1 MIKIIK
7 KPIELFILINTLN
20 LIIPPSKEN
29 NIRLKKIIR
38 KHIGPAF
45 IDQQELAKKI
55 LEPLK
60 NEKII
65 ALATESI
72 KILEKEN
79 KDTKNEIFL
88 IIEKIIF
95 SGHEIF
101 KAERMFYDL
110 AKMHLFDKS
119 LRISPSIELLEYL
132 HVLSYAS
139 KSAFE
144 SLKDIIKIW
153 KKHMGPDVFYY
164 YNEAQKNLLNLSLEE
179 RLLKI
184 GNNLQN
190 MSSLCSEEKDKIL
203 LMVDEILC
211 ADNIIT
217 KQESVIYKILVDNL
231 EVVSTIDEHFEK
243 KNIKRFCTEIV
254 LNQNFQNFINIFI
267 IFSSVIVGIETN
279 KKFIFEFG
287 LSFQIINLVI
297 QYIFATEIIIR
308 FLARWDNPK
317 VFFFDGWN
325 IFDLTLVVF
334 SFLQFGTFTYVLRLL
349 RLARLAR
356 ILRDVHQLRIICLSL
371 VRSIKPTGFVCLLLF
386 LLIYVYGIIGHTIFS
401 ANDPI
406 NFGSLAVSMSS
417 LLQTSF
423 EGWSDI
429 LFIQMYGCKDYGYTG
444 YGHLCNE
451 PVSQPIESLIFFLSF
466 IVINGLVIMNLIIG
480 IILSNMEIVKAK
492 ISEEDDIEDT
502 MLNIEKVFSKI
513 RSKKFEKMFQDN
525 EK

>member
-20 LIIPPSKEN
+20 LILPPSIDKN
-29 NIRLKKIIR
+29 NRLKKLIR
-38 KHIGPAF
+38 KHIGPDF
-45 IDQQELAKKI
+45 TDQQELAKKV
-55 LEPLK
+55 LEPL
-60 NEKII
+60 II
-65 ALATESI
+65 EEILVLATESI

-79 KDTKNEIFL
+79 EDTKNKIFL
-88 IIEKIIF
+88 LIEKIIF

-101 KAERMFYDL
+101 PAERMFYDL
-110 AKMHLFDKS
+110 AKKHLFDKS

-139 KSAFE
+139 KSDFV
-144 SLKDIIKIW
+144 SLKDIIHIW
-153 KKHMGPDVFYY
+153 KKYMGPDVFYY
-164 YNEAQKNLLNLSLEE
+164 YHDAQKNLLNLSLED

-231 EVVSTIDEHFEK
+231 EVESTRDEYFK
-243 KNIKRFCTEIV
+243 KQNIKRICTQIV
-254 LNQNFQNFINIFI
+254 LNQNFHHFINIFI

-279 KKFIFEFG
+279 KKFIFEFEIE
-287 LSFQIINLVI
+287 FQIINLVI
-297 QYIFATEIIIR
+297 QYIFVTEIIIR
-308 FLARWDNPK
+308 YLARWDNPK
-317 VFFFDGWN
+317 GFFFDSWN
-325 IFDLTLVVF
+325 IFDLSLVVF
-334 SFLQFGTFTYVLRLL
+334 SFLQFGPFAYVLRLL

-371 VRSIKPTGFVCLLLF
+371 VHSVKPTGFVCLLLF
-386 LLIYVYGIIGHTIFS
+386 LLIYVYGVIGHTIFS
-401 ANDPI
+401 ENDPI
-406 NFGSLAVSMSS
+406 HFGTLAVSMSS

-423 EGWSDI
+423 EGWSDV
-429 LFIQMYGCKDYGYTG
+429 LFIQMYGCKDYGYTS
-444 YGHLCNE
+444 YGHLCNN
-451 PVSQPIESLIFFLSF
+451 PTSKPIISLIFFLSF

-480 IILSNMEIVKAK
+480 IIIHNMEMVKNK
-492 ISEEDDIEDT
+492 MSEEDDIENT
-502 MLNIEKVFSKI
+502 MLNIENVLSKI
-513 RSKKFEKMFQDN
+513 RSKKFEKMFQ
-525 EK
+525 KK